1 MLVHIALDIIENDLQ
16 DFYINILGG
25 TIVRQFVLND
35 SISSS
40 VFQLPKSVD
49 VTILDIQ
56 DVQFELFTNKAE
68 NECLPDYKHLCFDM
82 KNAQEIRDKAV
93 AGNYKIHERQ
103 GSAGITYFIKDR
115 NNNMFEIKS
124 A

>member
-1 MLVHIALDIIENDLQ
+1 MLIHIALDITENDLQ

-49 VTILDIQ
+49 VTILDIKN
-56 DVQFELFTNKAE
+56 VQFELFTNSTT

-82 KNAQEIRDKAV
+82 KNGQEIRDKAI
-93 AGNYKIHERQ
+93 AANYMVHERQ
-103 GSAGITYFIKDR
+103 GATGITYFIKDR